1 MQRELMSYAIT
12 SGEGMLI
19 IEWFGFVCWFVCF
32 SPPPP
37 IYLSMANVFSSNVAL
52 SPIWYAYNLAAPDCS
67 SAEWYGGL
75 SATVQILISPL
86 SPSLYQKQFSHKD
99 AWMAFVEGGAFKK
112 NNPKKQVWEW
122 QMLEHHT
129 VICSEMEQL
138 ETPGP
143 IVQRLSALSLWPMAS
158 SPLIRRN
165 SLTTNLE

>member
-1 MQRELMSYAIT
+1 MQSHQARECSLL
-12 SGEGMLI
+12 SGLAL
-19 IEWFGFVCWFVCF
+19 FVCLFVLA
-32 SPPPP
+32 PPPQF
-37 IYLSMANVFSSNVAL
+37 ISQWQMSSHLPWNVAL

-67 SAEWYGGL
+67 SAEWQTQQLIGDSSNPNFSPHSFAL
-75 SATVQILISPL
+75 SKAIFSQRCLDGFCWRRGIL
-86 SPSLYQKQFSHKD
+86 
-99 AWMAFVEGGAFKK
+99 KK
-112 NNPKKQVWEW
+112 NNPKKQVWER
-122 QMLEHHT
+122 QMLECHT